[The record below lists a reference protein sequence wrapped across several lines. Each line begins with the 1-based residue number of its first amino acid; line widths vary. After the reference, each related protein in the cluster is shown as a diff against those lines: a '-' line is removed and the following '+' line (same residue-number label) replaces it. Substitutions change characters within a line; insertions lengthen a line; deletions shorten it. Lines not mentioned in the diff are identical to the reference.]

1 MKNKHGTKKSN
12 VIALI
17 PAGAQGLL
25 DKFTQS
31 HELSDFLSLIEIV
44 AMTAIEC
51 PQAWETWSRLNS
63 SVEAS
68 QPVRAVLET
77 IAHLSLPQIKP
88 AQKSIS
94 NSNTSVNSDAAQ
106 SNPLYEAVM
115 NAAEKESEYKTARQ
129 MDVDDPYRFFPA
141 AWPFTKILEH
151 EFGED
156 DLGKMISKYL
166 RAFYPAPISSSG
178 SDVLIEVRQLSLPT
192 FLKDS
197 LLPWA
202 FAYERC
208 NPLNQNTDE
217 AAYRIAQLAE
227 IEIFLPYLF
236 DLLEGKIKL
245 SDPSTFSHGFTVRGF
260 AKILPSLPQS
270 MFERMTR
277 NIILETDKYA
287 IGDISIEQGYPELF
301 DVLLSLPLDNHFHS
315 WNEFEAQVPVNSFL
329 RQAAENIYSIDN
341 LPYLPIRCLNSIV
354 FEFNI
359 DNFIT
364 QDVSELDNSDY
375 SWALNTERLRE
386 LCVLVIERITS
397 IRRFSYGGKSPL
409 NYLEAGNLG
418 FQLEHLCEG
427 YSLEINHDLT
437 YLLSVGGSGLGFGDA
452 TFGEIIYEEMDL
464 RRARLRT
471 QNYFRVIECLQ
482 EEGWY
487 EFANACLAF
496 YLFSQPIHSKD
507 RQLHADWPRLGKA
520 IKAGAG
526 SPGWHFVEK
535 SLDWACGLIGEG
547 DPNSLDALCLAGWQ
561 SQGGHRRG
569 SILSSETISSYVLD
583 HAQAELALKKDLGE
597 AWIKLSPRGKRQ
609 LVDADAEWSALHHQ
623 LGKGR
628 SDWGSLATAYVKVI
642 EGELLFR
649 MESIFSSPVYEAYCL
664 AKNRKLERHIT
675 LGPMLHLLR
684 DFENLDQSLR
694 QKIADTGVRIQS
706 DASLLKNLLWLMDI
720 RNSGSHPAGISEK
733 QFAALR
739 TLFFRGGVLKRF
751 IELL

>member
-17 PAGAQGLL
+17 PSGAQSLL

-31 HELSDFLSLIEIV
+31 HELSDFLSLIEII
-44 AMTAIEC
+44 ATTAIEC
-51 PQAWETWSRLNS
+51 PQVWETWYRLHS

-68 QPVRAVLET
+68 QPVDTVLKT
-77 IAHLSLPQIKP
+77 IAHLSWSQIKP
-88 AQKSIS
+88 TQKSIF
-94 NSNTSVNSDAAQ
+94 NSNTSVNNNAAQ
-106 SNPLYEAVM
+106 SNHSSISAEDVV
-115 NAAEKESEYKTARQ
+115 NAFEKESEYMTARH
-129 MDVDDPYRFFPA
+129 MDIDDPYRFFPA
-141 AWPFTKILEH
+141 AWPLTKILEH
-151 EFGED
+151 EFGEG

-166 RAFYPAPISSSG
+166 CAFYPAPISLSG
-178 SDVLIEVRQLSLPT
+178 SDVLIEVRQLSLPA

-208 NPLNQNTDE
+208 NLLNQKTDE
-217 AAYRIAQLAE
+217 AAHRIGQLAE
-227 IEIFLPYLF
+227 IENSLPWLF

-245 SDPSTFSHGFTVRGF
+245 SDPSTFPHGFTVRGF
-260 AKILPSLPQS
+260 AQILPNLPQS
-270 MFERMTR
+270 MFER
-277 NIILETDKYA
+277 LA
-287 IGDISIEQGYPELF
+287 SSIGLDSYGFAEGSIEQGCSELF
-301 DVLLSLPLDNHFHS
+301 DILLSLSLDKPFHS
-315 WNEFEAQVPVNSFL
+315 LDEFDAQVPVNSFL
-329 RQAAENIYSIDN
+329 RHAAEHIYSIDS
-341 LPYLPIRCLNSIV
+341 LPYLPIRFLPRITDFIV
-354 FEFNI
+354 EEGC
-359 DNFIT
+359 
-364 QDVSELDNSDY
+364 ELDDSECP
-375 SWALNTERLRE
+375 WALNSERLRE
-386 LCVLVIERITS
+386 LCVLVIERITD
-397 IRRFSYGGKSPL
+397 IRRLGYGGKSPL
-409 NYLEAGNLG
+409 NYVEAGDLG
-418 FQLEHLCEG
+418 FWLDILCER

-437 YLLSVGGSGLGFGDA
+437 YLLSEGGGSLGFGGEGFAHAFGDRELNSKDA
-452 TFGEIIYEEMDL
+452 
-464 RRARLRT
+464 RSRT
-471 QNYFRVIECLQ
+471 QIYLQVIERLQ
-482 EEGWY
+482 EEGWH

-507 RQLHADWPRLGKA
+507 RQLHADWPHLGKA

-526 SPGWHFVEK
+526 LPGWHFVEK
-535 SLDWACGLIGEG
+535 SLDYACRQIREG

-569 SILSSETISSYVLD
+569 SVLSSDTVSSYVLD
-583 HAQAELALKKDLGE
+583 HAQAELALKKYLGE

-675 LGPMLHLLR
+675 LGPMLHLLK
-684 DFENLDQSLR
+684 DFGNLDQSLR
-694 QKIADTGVRIQS
+694 QEIADTGIRIQS
-706 DASLLKNLLWLMDI
+706 NASLLKDLLQLMDI
-720 RNSGSHPAGISEK
+720 RNQGSHPAGISGK
-733 QFAALR
+733 KFAELR
-739 TLFFRGGVLKRF
+739 TLLFQEEVLKRF